1 MITLPA
7 SPTEHPA
14 PLCWSLMDAVLAAF
28 AQTQAVPIGVQD
40 LVDGRFDLS
49 DWSHLSTSRNPDAKR
64 RR

>member
-1 MITLPA
+1 
-7 SPTEHPA
+7 
-14 PLCWSLMDAVLAAF
+14 MDAVLAAF